1 VSGLTILAA
10 VFVVYAL
17 VASKLDRWSITAPM
31 VFATVGLLLGPSA
44 LNLLQF
50 HIGDEAV
57 LTATE
62 LTLALLLFAD
72 ASTVRLREVEDDA
85 RLPGRLLL
93 LGLPLAIAIGTL
105 VAGLMF
111 PDIGW
116 AAAAVIATILAPTDA
131 ALGLA
136 VFTNPAVPVRIRRA
150 LNVESGLNDGLA
162 TPFLTL
168 FLALLASEEGVGH
181 GSWLVKATEQIGF
194 AIVAAIAVGVIG
206 GTLLSAA
213 RARGWTSHI
222 SEQLV
227 ILALALLAYGGSIE
241 IGGNG
246 FVSAFVAGILFGA
259 TTRGR
264 MHQPVEFTETLALF
278 LSFVVWTVFGALLVG
293 PVLTGRIAVGPIA
306 YAALS
311 LTIIRMIPVTV
322 SWAGLGLRPWTIA
335 FAGWFGPRGLA
346 SVVFTLLTIQTLHHA
361 GMTND
366 TVVEVA
372 TWTIVLSVVLHG
384 LTAAPLS
391 RAYGGWISRR
401 QGSVP
406 ELVEAPEP
414 RVWRRSL
421 RHHRNR
427 PPGDPV
433 DRPAK
438 PSQSS

>member
-1 VSGLTILAA
+1 MGGRGG
-10 VFVVYAL
+10 
-17 VASKLDRWSITAPM
+17 DR
-31 VFATVGLLLGPSA
+31 
-44 LNLLQF
+44 
-50 HIGDEAV
+50 
-57 LTATE
+57 
-62 LTLALLLFAD
+62 
-72 ASTVRLREVEDDA
+72 DD
-85 RLPGRLLL
+85 P
-93 LGLPLAIAIGTL
+93 P
-105 VAGLMF
+105 
-111 PDIGW
+111 
-116 AAAAVIATILAPTDA
+116 PTDA

-168 FLALLASEEGVGH
+168 FLALLASEEGVGD
-181 GSWLVKATEQIGF
+181 GSWLVEATEQIGF
-194 AIVAAIAVGVIG
+194 AIVAAIAVGAIG

-246 FVSAFVAGILFGA
+246 FVSAFGAGILFGA

-322 SWAGLGLRPWTIA
+322 SWAGLGLRPRTIA

-414 RVWRRSL
+414 RVRRRSL
-421 RHHRNR
+421 RHHPHR
-427 PPGDPV
+427 PPGDPA
-433 DRPAK
+433 DRP
-438 PSQSS
+438 QT

>member
-1 VSGLTILAA
+1 MRLA
-10 VFVVYAL
+10 
-17 VASKLDRWSITAPM
+17 
-31 VFATVGLLLGPSA
+31 
-44 LNLLQF
+44 
-50 HIGDEAV
+50 

-72 ASTVRLREVEDDA
+72 ASTVRLREVEGDA

-194 AIVAAIAVGVIG
+194 AIVAAIAVGAIG

-213 RARGWTSHI
+213 RARGWTSHT

-311 LTIIRMIPVTV
+311 LTIIRMIPVAV
-322 SWAGLGLRPWTIA
+322 IVGGPGAAAEDDRVRRLVRSSWARVGRVHAPHDPDPAPRRDDERHGRRGGDLDDRAVGRPPRSYGGAAVPRLRPVDLA
-335 FAGWFGPRGLA
+335 EAGFR
-346 SVVFTLLTIQTLHHA
+346 
-361 GMTND
+361 
-366 TVVEVA
+366 
-372 TWTIVLSVVLHG
+372 
-384 LTAAPLS
+384 
-391 RAYGGWISRR
+391 
-401 QGSVP
+401 P

-414 RVWRRSL
+414 RVRRRSL
-421 RHHRNR
+421 RHIAAGENRRTSEMVGEGGVEPPRPFGHRNLNPARLPIPPLARGERHGNKPDSPR
-427 PPGDPV
+427 PPPDGNYPIRV
-433 DRPAK
+433 VRR
-438 PSQSS
+438 SQMG

>member
-1 VSGLTILAA
+1 
-10 VFVVYAL
+10 
-17 VASKLDRWSITAPM
+17 M
-31 VFATVGLLLGPSA
+31 
-44 LNLLQF
+44 
-50 HIGDEAV
+50 
-57 LTATE
+57 
-62 LTLALLLFAD
+62 
-72 ASTVRLREVEDDA
+72 
-85 RLPGRLLL
+85 
-93 LGLPLAIAIGTL
+93 
-105 VAGLMF
+105 
-111 PDIGW
+111 
-116 AAAAVIATILAPTDA
+116 
-131 ALGLA
+131 
-136 VFTNPAVPVRIRRA
+136 
-150 LNVESGLNDGLA
+150 
-162 TPFLTL
+162 
-168 FLALLASEEGVGH
+168 
-181 GSWLVKATEQIGF
+181 KATEQIGF

-322 SWAGLGLRPWTIA
+322 SWAGLGLRPRTIA

-414 RVWRRSL
+414 RVRRRSL
-421 RHHRNR
+421 RHHRHR